1 MPLYTN
7 IGGKLTEIKS
17 LNTTTGDILKPIYGT
32 PKENTT
38 LHWGGFS
45 GQSGIV
51 EDDILLGEFT
61 VSGGMLYNPII
72 KPTDTIA
79 PTKYTSITSDD
90 LPTIPPPSDT
100 QIKILPPGIYMVK
113 YCVCNIFKTKS
124 TKTVKYDTYKHKY
137 TLTYSRIFEIQSDG
151 TWKMTRD
158 DFSNY
163 NRGSD
168 NFSVNAYDE
177 GTYYLY
183 GAIRTYISYTYK
195 LYYKSN
201 PDELNERDI
210 TIYLPF
216 DGLSFDIT
224 NKFQTVNG

>member
-32 PKENTT
+32 PKENLT

-45 GQSGIV
+45 GQSSIQEQDV
-51 EDDILLGEFT
+51 LLGEFT
-61 VSGGMLYNPII
+61 TSGGMLYNPII

-90 LPTIPPPSDT
+90 LPTIPPLSDT
-100 QIKILPPGIYMVK
+100 QAIVPPGIYMVE
-113 YCVCNIFKTKS
+113 YCVCNIFKIKS
-124 TKTVKYDTYKHKY
+124 TKTVKYDTYKVRY
-137 TLTYSRIFEIQSDG
+137 RLTHSRIFKIQSDG

-163 NRGSD
+163 NRGYD
-168 NFSVNAYDE
+168 NYSVDAYDE

-183 GAIRTYISYTYK
+183 GAIQTYISYTYK
-195 LYYKSN
+195 WYYKSN
-201 PDELNERDI
+201 PDELFKYDI
-210 TIYLPF
+210 TTYLPF

-224 NKFQTVNG
+224 NNFQTVNG

>member
-17 LNTTTGDILKPIYGT
+17 LNTTTGNILKPIYGT

-90 LPTIPPPSDT
+90 LPTITPNENYS
-100 QIKILPPGIYMVK
+100 IVSPGIYKVE
-113 YCVCNIFKTKS
+113 YCVSNIFKIKS
-124 TKTVKYDTYKHKY
+124 TKTVDNNTYKRRY
-137 TLTYSRIFEIQSDG
+137 TLTNKRIFEIQSDK
-151 TWKMTRD
+151 TWKITKN

-163 NRGSD
+163 NGGF
-168 NFSVNAYDE
+168 NFSVKSYDE

-183 GAIRTYISYTYK
+183 GGIITTIEY
-195 LYYKSN
+195 YYK
-201 PDELNERDI
+201 ERWNQTDDI
-210 TIYLPF
+210 RERVITTQLSF

-224 NKFQTVNG
+224 NNFQTIND

>member
-32 PKENTT
+32 PKENLT

-45 GQSGIV
+45 GQSSFQEQDV
-51 EDDILLGEFT
+51 LLGEFT
-61 VSGGMLYNPII
+61 TSGGMLYNPII

-90 LPTIPPPSDT
+90 LPTIPPHSDGFL
-100 QIKILPPGIYMVK
+100 IAPPGIYMVK

-151 TWKMTRD
+151 TWKMTKNN
-158 DFSNY
+158 FSDY

-168 NFSVNAYDE
+168 NFSVKAYDE

-183 GAIRTYISYTYK
+183 GAIQTDISYYYK
-195 LYYKSN
+195 IYYKSQ
-201 PDELNERDI
+201 PDDI
-210 TIYLPF
+210 MEQVIRTDLPF

-224 NKFQTVNG
+224 NNFQTVNG